1 MRLYLKITNKRTQDY
16 KLVDTSFF
24 TLKEVIQI
32 AITYYK
38 SRNFKVGI
46 GIYESIWKCFFNKR

>member
-38 SRNFKVGI
+38 SKNFKVGVI
-46 GIYESIWKCFFNKR
+46 IE

>member
-1 MRLYLKITNKRTQDY
+1 MRIYLKITNKRTQDY

-24 TLKEVIQI
+24 TLKEVIKI
-32 AITYYK
+32 AITHYK

-46 GIYESIWKCFFNKR
+46 EIL

>member
-1 MRLYLKITNKRTQDY
+1 MRLYLKITNIRTQDY

-32 AITYYK
+32 AITYHK

-46 GIYESIWKCFFNKR
+46 GIYESI

>member
-38 SRNFKVGI
+38 SKNFKVGVI
-46 GIYESIWKCFFNKR
+46 IEWEYMKMFFL

>member
-38 SRNFKVGI
+38 SKNFKVGI
-46 GIYESIWKCFFNKR
+46 GIYESI

>member
-16 KLVDTSFF
+16 KLVDTSFL
-24 TLKEVIQI
+24 TLKEVINI

-38 SRNFKVGI
+38 SGNFKVGI
-46 GIYESIWKCFFNKR
+46 EIL

>member
-38 SRNFKVGI
+38 SSRYKLKLVI
-46 GIYESIWKCFFNKR
+46 IL

>member
-1 MRLYLKITNKRTQDY
+1 MKLYLKITNIRTQEQ

-32 AITYYK
+32 AITHYK
-38 SRNFKVGI
+38 SGNFNLGI
-46 GIYESIWKCFFNKR
+46 IIE

>member
-1 MRLYLKITNKRTQDY
+1 MKVYLKITNKRTQDY

-32 AITYYK
+32 AITYQK
-38 SRNFKVGI
+38 SKNFKVGI
-46 GIYESIWKCFFNKR
+46 GIYESV